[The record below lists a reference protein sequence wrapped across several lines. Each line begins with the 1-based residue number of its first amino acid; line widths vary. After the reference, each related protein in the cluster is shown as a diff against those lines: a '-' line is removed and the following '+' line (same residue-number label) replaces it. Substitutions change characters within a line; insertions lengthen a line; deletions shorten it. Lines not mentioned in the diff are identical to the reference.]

1 MSVKVLDVS
10 YWQGTINFSS
20 VKKAGYNHVIIRA
33 GYGTTTDPNFYT
45 YAKSCALNG
54 IKIGVYWFCY
64 STTIAEVKK
73 EATKCIETIK
83 NYNIENI
90 VINSMYSI
98 DGGITNTNE
107 NYFTIMNNNLELFK
121 KELYK

>member
-1 MSVKVLDVS
+1 MISDGNVK
-10 YWQGTINFSS
+10 YI
-20 VKKAGYNHVIIRA
+20 
-33 GYGTTTDPNFYT
+33 
-45 YAKSCALNG
+45 
-54 IKIGVYWFCY
+54 Y
-64 STTIAEVKK
+64 STGGQNNNVVNDL
-73 EATKCIETIK
+73 IK

-90 VINSMYSI
+90 IINSMYSI